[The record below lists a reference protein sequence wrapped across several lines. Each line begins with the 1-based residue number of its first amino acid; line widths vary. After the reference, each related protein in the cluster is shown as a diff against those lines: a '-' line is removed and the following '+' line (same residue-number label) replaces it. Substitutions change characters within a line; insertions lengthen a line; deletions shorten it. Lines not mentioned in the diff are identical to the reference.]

1 MVSYDDPA
9 TDAYY
14 DRKLAT
20 DLKWQAEQA
29 KRKGYTRV
37 AKELWD
43 AYYALLEE
51 AKLEEAKARAG

>member
-1 MVSYDDPA
+1 MGYDDPA

-14 DRKLAT
+14 DRKLAR

-29 KRKGYTRV
+29 RRKGYHKV
-37 AKELWD
+37 AKKLWD

-51 AKLEEAKARAG
+51 AKTEEAKSQQE

>member
-1 MVSYDDPA
+1 MGYDDPA

-14 DRKLAT
+14 DRKLAE
-20 DLKWQAEQA
+20 DIKWQAQQA
-29 KRKGYTRV
+29 ERKDYHKV

-51 AKLEEAKARAG
+51 AKLEEAKAAEET

>member
-1 MVSYDDPA
+1 MSGYDEPT

-14 DRKLAT
+14 DRRLAKE
-20 DLKWQAEQA
+20 LKWQANQA
-29 KRKGYTRV
+29 KRKGYHKV

-51 AKLEEAKARAG
+51 AKLEESKAEAG